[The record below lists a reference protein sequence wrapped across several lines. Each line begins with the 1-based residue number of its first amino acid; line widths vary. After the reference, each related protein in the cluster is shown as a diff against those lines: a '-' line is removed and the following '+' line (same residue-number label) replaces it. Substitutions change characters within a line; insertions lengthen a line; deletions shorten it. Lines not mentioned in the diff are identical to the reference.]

1 MVTRLTL
8 LFCCVGGALAYTSA
22 PVHRPQFATGMRM
35 VGATPLVAT
44 APRRRVGTRGQ
55 VSMGK
60 ASARVP
66 AHGCVCSLF
75 SHTRVGARA
84 THSKPSSACSPR
96 PCWRG
101 ASSSATKGWRSCA
114 ARAFRTTRALTE
126 FCKFVGAPVKM
137 KGNLIR
143 RRKPTATCSGSS
155 CDRVRAQG
163 PPGAVG
169 ESFLVPGHAL
179 RLRGPRT

>member
-60 ASARVP
+60 ASARVAP
-66 AHGCVCSLF
+66 HGTRLLVVL
-75 SHTRVGARA
+75 SHTLRRTRDAQQAKFGVFSPAVLAGRVVLGD
-84 THSKPSSACSPR
+84 K
-96 PCWRG
+96 
-101 ASSSATKGWRSCA
+101 
-114 ARAFRTTRALTE
+114 
-126 FCKFVGAPVKM
+126 
-137 KGNLIR
+137 
-143 RRKPTATCSGSS
+143 
-155 CDRVRAQG
+155 
-163 PPGAVG
+163 
-169 ESFLVPGHAL
+169 
-179 RLRGPRT
+179 RL